1 MATEDYKGQFK
12 SLAKKLGAGYSVKKL
27 RRMSDD
33 DLEKLLRAEEFM
45 DEEIAIRRELSTGGL
60 STKKYVN
67 PVRVVDNLK
76 KKKVK

>member
-45 DEEIAIRRELSTGGL
+45 DEEMVIRRELSTGGL
-60 STKKYVN
+60 TTKNYVN
-67 PVRVVDNLK
+67 PVTIVNNLK
-76 KKKVK
+76 KKK

>member
-45 DEEIAIRRELSTGGL
+45 DEEMAIRRELYTGGL
-60 STKKYVN
+60 TTKKYVN
-67 PVRVVDNLK
+67 PVTIVNNLK
-76 KKKVK
+76 KKK

>member
-1 MATEDYKGQFK
+1 MATEDYKGQIK

-45 DEEIAIRRELSTGGL
+45 DEEMSIRRELSTGGL
-60 STKKYVN
+60 ATKKYVN
-67 PVRVVDNLK
+67 PVTIVNNLK
-76 KKKVK
+76 KKK

>member
-1 MATEDYKGQFK
+1 MATEDYKGQIK

-45 DEEIAIRRELSTGGL
+45 DEEMSIRRELSTGGL
-60 STKKYVN
+60 TTKKYVN
-67 PVRVVDNLK
+67 PVTIVNNLK
-76 KKKVK
+76 KKK